1 MTQSWGP
8 PKIVLDALDGVPA
21 FDETATLRE
30 CTRMVGRAL
39 GATVTVP
46 DSARR
51 RTYLSSLLMAVLEY
65 ADGLQVLGGVVE
77 LLEGNTRYTE
87 RVRTAIAV
95 AEVPLF
101 PPEDWSRLM
110 EALGGLEVLDIAGAY
125 QEVMRYHADPLPAH
139 CTEPWLAVVHAAT
152 LNARPG
158 ELPPCVLLVEHLAR
172 YAKGQ
177 QQQDLLGWAM
187 EHRARPESYGEGPA
201 LPAKGTYRSERGR
214 PARPEDI
221 TAVPAAPVNSGESAL
236 PVAAGAESGLL
247 GRGVRTAAPAPAPP
261 VRAVGQ
267 EPVWAPSACLLIR
280 LRPLPDPDHEG
291 ERLLSYWWQIEGPEP
306 YPVRG
311 GDLRVDV
318 AELPEQV
325 KSLVEEAET
334 GWAYFCKEDL
344 TLEFV
349 LPREL
354 LGLPVEQWAKRG
366 FHGADGSL
374 GEDHPVL
381 LRSLER
387 MERTDTHGRWARRWD
402 ALLTGCAGPVH
413 WFPDD
418 GRSRLLSDPRRVM
431 VVLSDPPGGTGG
443 RGSGVDELAESLRAG
458 VPIVV
463 WDRRGGIDPVFRG
476 ELADLAA
483 RTGIHQ
489 LPDAVRS
496 LRIEAKAG
504 DAAEGDSTL
513 GRHAALLWDDP
524 YRLPGGGGAMA
535 DSSAQG
541 GG

>member
-1 MTQSWGP
+1 M
-8 PKIVLDALDGVPA
+8 LDALDGVPA
-21 FDETATLRE
+21 FDETTTLRE
-30 CTRMVGRAL
+30 CVRMVGRAI

-46 DSARR
+46 DSPRR
-51 RTYLSSLLMAVLEY
+51 RTYLSSLLMAILEY
-65 ADGLQVLGGVVE
+65 PDGLQVLGGVVE

-95 AEVPLF
+95 ADAPLF

-110 EALGGLEVLDIAGAY
+110 VLLGGLEVLDVAGAY
-125 QEVMRYHADPLPAH
+125 QDVMRHSADPLPAH

-177 QQQDLLGWAM
+177 QQQDLLDWVT
-187 EHRARPESYGEGPA
+187 EHRARPEAYRSGPA
-201 LPAKGTYRSERGR
+201 LPAPRHGEQVRPPTYQ
-214 PARPEDI
+214 D
-221 TAVPAAPVNSGESAL
+221 VPAKAGDTAL
-236 PVAAGAESGLL
+236 AVAAGAESGLL
-247 GRGVRTAAPAPAPP
+247 GRRVRAAAPAPAPP
-261 VRAVGQ
+261 VRSFGQ
-267 EPVWAPSACLLIR
+267 EPVWAPGACLLIR
-280 LRPLPDPDHEG
+280 LRPLPDPDRDG

-311 GDLRVDV
+311 GDLRIDV
-318 AELPEQV
+318 TELPEQV
-325 KSLVEEAET
+325 KSLVEDAET

-354 LGLPVEQWAKRG
+354 LCLPVEQWAKKG

-374 GEDHPVL
+374 GEDHPVV

-413 WFPDD
+413 WFPAD

-431 VVLSDPPGGTGG
+431 VVLSDAPGRPGGPGA
-443 RGSGVDELAESLRAG
+443 GVDELAESLRAG

-463 WDRRGGIDPVFRG
+463 WDRRGGVDPVFRD

-496 LRIEAKAG
+496 LRIEAKGG
-504 DAAEGDSTL
+504 DAAEGDSSTL

>member
-1 MTQSWGP
+1 MTHSWGP

-21 FDETATLRE
+21 FDESATLRE
-30 CTRMVGRAL
+30 CTRMVSRSLRATI
-39 GATVTVP
+39 AVP

-65 ADGLQVLGGVVE
+65 PDGLQVLGGVVE

-101 PPEDWSRLM
+101 PPEDW
-110 EALGGLEVLDIAGAY
+110 EALMKLLGDLSVLDVAGAY
-125 QEVMRYHADPLPAH
+125 QDAMRHGADPLPAH

-158 ELPPCVLLVEHLAR
+158 DVPPCVLLVEHFAR
-172 YAKGQ
+172 HAKGR
-177 QQQDLLGWAM
+177 QQQDLLAWAQ
-187 EHRARPESYGEGPA
+187 EHRACPE
-201 LPAKGTYRSERGR
+201 TYRAE
-214 PARPEDI
+214 PARPAGQARPAAYPE
-221 TAVPAAPVNSGESAL
+221 VPATTGDTGLA
-236 PVAAGAESGLL
+236 VAAGAESGLFGGGTGS
-247 GRGVRTAAPAPAPP
+247 GRGVRGPRP
-261 VRAVGQ
+261 VRVVGQ
-267 EPVWAPSACLLIR
+267 DPVWAPSACLLIR
-280 LRPLPDPDHEG
+280 LRPLPDPDHED
-291 ERLLSYWWQIEGPEP
+291 ERLLSYWWQIGGPEP

-387 MERTDTHGRWARRWD
+387 MERPDTHGRWARRWD
-402 ALLTGCAGPVH
+402 ALLTGRAGPVH

-431 VVLSDPPGGTGG
+431 VVLSDTPGRAGG
-443 RGSGVDELAESLRAG
+443 DCSGVDELAESLRAG

-463 WDRRGGIDPVFRG
+463 WDRRGGVDPVFRD

-496 LRIEAKAG
+496 LRIEAKGG
-504 DAAEGDSTL
+504 DAAEGDCAASAL